1 MTPVAESFHA
11 EIKRYEDI
19 LGADPAS
26 YCFAPLAELYRKA
39 GLLDEAIG
47 TARRGIEIHPDYVGG
62 YLALGRACFD
72 KGEQAESRTALERV
86 VRVTPDNL
94 TAQKLLSRIYIDIGE
109 DGMARKAL
117 ETILILNPGDQECR
131 DILDGLALRERSF
144 EVDADL
150 FTGGGE
156 IPVEEASGFDGDDE
170 LLLEE
175 AEIIEEL
182 NDEVLDEEVG
192 EAVFAEGFAA
202 AEVSLDVE
210 GASIVEES
218 GATDE
223 SGSDPLST
231 ATIAELYIEQGFM
244 KKALKIYRDLL
255 DANPDNEEL
264 RQRIVDLKHSI
275 DEDEARARE
284 NAFTADMPFGEEFA
298 EAVNDMAG
306 AGANTLA
313 DSGEKGAAVAVLQ
326 GWLDTIGRMKQ
337 CRSVKR

>member
-1 MTPVAESFHA
+1 MTPENESFRA

-19 LGADPAS
+19 LGGDPTS
-26 YCFAPLAELYRKA
+26 YCFAPLAELYRKS

-47 TARRGIEIHPDYVGG
+47 TARKGIELHPDYVGG

-94 TAQKLLSRIYIDIGE
+94 SAQKLLSRIYIDIGE
-109 DGMARKAL
+109 NGLARKAL
-117 ETILILNPGDQECR
+117 ETILVLNPGDQESR
-131 DILDGLALRERSF
+131 ASLDDLGLHERSF
-144 EVDADL
+144 ETDADL
-150 FTGGGE
+150 FSADGEAPAVTVTGL
-156 IPVEEASGFDGDDE
+156 GDDE
-170 LLLEE
+170 SFLDE

-182 NDEVLDEEVG
+182 TDEVFDEEGFGAGLAG
-192 EAVFAEGFAA
+192 ELPGKEALGVEARLFAE
-202 AEVSLDVE
+202 EP
-210 GASIVEES
+210 AS
-218 GATDE
+218 DE
-223 SGSDPLST
+223 TVSDPLAT

-264 RQRIVDLKHSI
+264 RQRIVDLKHRI

-284 NAFTADMPFGEEFA
+284 NAFTAHMPYGEELA
-298 EAVNDMAG
+298 EAVCEKSEG
-306 AGANTLA
+306 EEQA
-313 DSGEKGAAVAVLQ
+313 DAVAVLE
-326 GWLDTIGRMKQ
+326 GWLDTIGRMRQ

>member
-1 MTPVAESFHA
+1 MTPEIESSRA

-47 TARRGIEIHPDYVGG
+47 AARKGIGIHPDYVGG

-72 KGEQAESRTALERV
+72 KGEQAESRVALERV

-94 TAQKLLSRIYIDIGE
+94 IAQKLLSRIYIDIGE
-109 DGMARKAL
+109 NGLARKAL
-117 ETILILNPGDQECR
+117 ETILALNPGDQESKVA
-131 DILDGLALRERSF
+131 LDELALRERSF
-144 EVDADL
+144 ETDADL
-150 FTGGGE
+150 FSGGGE
-156 IPVEEASGFDGDDE
+156 MPEDATSGFDVDDE
-170 LLLEE
+170 FLLEE

-182 NDEVLDEEVG
+182 DDEVLDEEG
-192 EAVFAEGFAA
+192 GAEGLAEEFAG
-202 AEVSLDVE
+202 EVNFDGDGPL
-210 GASIVEES
+210 IVDES
-218 GATDE
+218 WATDE

-231 ATIAELYIEQGFM
+231 ATIAELYIEQGFL

-255 DANPDNEEL
+255 DANPGNGEL
-264 RQRIVDLKHSI
+264 RQRIVDLKHRI
-275 DEDEARARE
+275 DEDEAQARE

-298 EAVNDMAG
+298 EAVTDKTDAG
-306 AGANTLA
+306 ADVQAG
-313 DSGEKGAAVAVLQ
+313 SGGRGDAVAVLE

-337 CRSVKR
+337 CRSVRR